1 MPIRRRQSLTKKD
14 TVYIEYYFWKDGICQ
29 TRYCGIE
36 GTATARKNLEAAVEE
51 HRRYRK
57 TRYTEADT
65 KIQKTL
71 DDG

>member
-1 MPIRRRQSLTKKD
+1 MPIRRRESSSKKD
-14 TVYIEYYFWKDGICQ
+14 TIYVEYVFWKDGVCQ

-36 GTATARKNLEAAVEE
+36 GTETARRNLEAAVEE

-57 TRYTEADT
+57 SRHAATDT
-65 KIQKTL
+65 KIQRNL